1 MTLQAQVENP
11 RVVVAPGALGPTGLL
26 VAVSVT
32 SRSQG
37 HKAREETEE
46 WSVIFLNC
54 PTRCL
59 SNIKEEAKSL
69 GFLSLD
75 TVSPATPI
83 TPFPHQGPA
92 SFHTSLA

>member
-37 HKAREETEE
+37 HKAREETE
-46 WSVIFLNC
+46 
-54 PTRCL
+54 
-59 SNIKEEAKSL
+59 
-69 GFLSLD
+69 
-75 TVSPATPI
+75 
-83 TPFPHQGPA
+83 
-92 SFHTSLA
+92 